1 MHLKLR
7 RNLCCPCVPVVAKSS
22 ESNRK
27 CLKFSLLYQRDK
39 R

>member
-7 RNLCCPCVPVVAKSS
+7 RTPCCQPAPAAVKSS
-22 ESNRK
+22 QSRRK
-27 CLKFSLLYQRDK
+27 CLKFSPLYQRDK

>member
-7 RNLCCPCVPVVAKSS
+7 RSPCCPYDPAAAKNSQTL
-22 ESNRK
+22 RK

>member
-7 RNLCCPCVPVVAKSS
+7 RTPYYRRVPVAAKSS
-22 ESNRK
+22 QSRRK
-27 CLKFSLLYQRDK
+27 CLKFSPLYQRDK